1 MLLSANRAS
10 NMPRT
15 RRSFRFIVL
24 LSLMRSMLCY
34 CLFVPSYKMWLKHT
48 AMLLATI
55 ADIAHKEAE
64 RIVRIV

>member
-1 MLLSANRAS
+1 MLLSVNRAR

-24 LSLMRSMLCY
+24 LSLMISMLCC

-48 AMLLATI
+48 AVLLATTP
-55 ADIAHKEAE
+55 DIARKEAE